1 MKKNNDT
8 PTLEQLLQSI
18 EHAGRDHRRQQQLA
32 QMIDQMADAEQSR
45 RRTVRLWSARLAV
58 AASITLFV
66 VVPVWKWIDS
76 SQPAGPQL
84 AEAFPLRHGRLPVP
98 RPVSPVSASPAP
110 NRALRPAALQLAS
123 LSDTAAPSADN
134 SVSQPVLPAEV
145 EILAVEPILFSEA
158 DIAEIALADPL
169 PDIADSAVETFDFQP
184 VLPQPQPD
192 QIAEVP
198 AEPRRQ
204 SFFSFLNA
212 EPSLMDGT
220 MLAFNIL

>member
-8 PTLEQLLQSI
+8 PTLEQLLQSV

-58 AASITLFV
+58 AATITLFV
-66 VVPVWKWIDS
+66 VIPVWKWIAPSHPD
-76 SQPAGPQL
+76 GPQL
-84 AEAFPLRHGRLPVP
+84 AEALPLRHSQLPVP
-98 RPVSPVSASPAP
+98 RPLSPVPSRSAGGLKPRTASSHPAP
-110 NRALRPAALQLAS
+110 QPVSVAPEDNSAAVQPAPIAPDESLAAEPV
-123 LSDTAAPSADN
+123 LLPEPTVEEVAVAEPLPAIADTAAETIPSQAAP
-134 SVSQPVLPAEV
+134 S
-145 EILAVEPILFSEA
+145 
-158 DIAEIALADPL
+158 
-169 PDIADSAVETFDFQP
+169 
-184 VLPQPQPD
+184 QPQPD
-192 QIAEVP
+192 QMAEAS